1 MWAAYSWEKICPCPP
16 VSCCRLHI
24 STKDNK
30 YLSELHTSLMLI
42 MFVFESY
49 QFCSE
54 HPHCLSSGLLRLVCC
69 CLFACL
75 SFIWLSVTVMTDLT
89 VLLQQL
95 LHLIWFCQ
103 KTKQN
108 KKNTSS
114 ARLQW
119 FHVISSFTC
128 LEKSIGI
135 PYGYRENQRN
145 LKQVNLKRPETTRRI
160 NRGLLTATNK
170 TKQEATTT
178 TRTAKALRLMTY
190 KTTSRYLFPSLSS

>member
-24 STKDNK
+24 STKVIK

-54 HPHCLSSGLLRLVCC
+54 HPHCLSSGLLWLVCC

-75 SFIWLSVTVMTDLT
+75 SFICLSVTVMTDLT

-103 KTKQN
+103 KK

-160 NRGLLTATNK
+160 NKGLLTATNK
-170 TKQEATTT
+170 TKQEETTT
-178 TRTAKALRLMTY
+178 TRTAKALCLMT
-190 KTTSRYLFPSLSS
+190 